1 MIKHVTMVGL
11 VVVLISLPA
20 MSQNLVMNGD
30 FDENIAGWINFST
43 ENGTLEWTDFD
54 WQGSLDSGSMLV
66 TNTSTQPWSSSG
78 AGALQAGI
86 PFPGGEY
93 YTFRGRG
100 FVPADQG
107 LTGDVTM
114 EIQFYS
120 QLSSACSGHITN
132 EWTNDLVE
140 IGTWGVMY
148 VVGRAPAAT
157 ACIRIALETYKDQAG
172 GSFRVYFDGIR
183 LLPSELFSDGFE
195 TGDAGGWSGVVP
207 DLYIW

>member
-1 MIKHVTMVGL
+1 MIKHLLTAGL
-11 VVVLISLPA
+11 VAVLSPLPVL
-20 MSQNLVMNGD
+20 SQNLVNNGD
-30 FDENIAGWINFST
+30 FDENVGGWINFST
-43 ENGTLEWTDFD
+43 QNGILEWTDFD
-54 WQGSLDSGSMLV
+54 WQESPDSGSMLV
-66 TNTSTQPWSSSG
+66 TNTSTQPPSSSG

-107 LTGDVTM
+107 LTGNVTM

-120 QLSSACSGHITN
+120 QFSSACSGHITN

-157 ACIRIALETYKDQAG
+157 ACIRIALETYKDQVG

-195 TGDAGGWSGVVP
+195 TGDTGGWSGSVGGS
-207 DLYIW
+207 DT